1 MVCTRTYIFALLAR
15 DEREFNRARDEHELN
30 RDRDR
35 EGERNGAEGDGA
47 EGDRA
52 VGDGAEGDRTLATV
66 DHRPLVPK
74 PPIDKDETYL
84 MTKDFNYTMTVLD
97 EKINSLY
104 KLCRFIGDQQQ
115 NMAKSLQKLVALD
128 ELSDQ
133 FWNVSYLI

>member
-1 MVCTRTYIFALLAR
+1 
-15 DEREFNRARDEHELN
+15 
-30 RDRDR
+30 
-35 EGERNGAEGDGA
+35 
-47 EGDRA
+47 
-52 VGDGAEGDRTLATV
+52 
-66 DHRPLVPK
+66 
-74 PPIDKDETYL
+74 
-84 MTKDFNYTMTVLD
+84 VLD